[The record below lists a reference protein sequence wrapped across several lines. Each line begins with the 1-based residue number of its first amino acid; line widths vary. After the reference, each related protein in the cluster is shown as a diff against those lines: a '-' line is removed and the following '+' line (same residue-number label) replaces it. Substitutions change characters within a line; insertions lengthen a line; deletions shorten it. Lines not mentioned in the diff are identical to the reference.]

1 MQKYKNPKFHS
12 TDSAKSII
20 HVLEKLTYHKIDGI
34 DELDVMGEAIDKEMD
49 RMKRQDTENS

>member
-1 MQKYKNPKFHS
+1 
-12 TDSAKSII
+12 
-20 HVLEKLTYHKIDGI
+20 VLEKLTYHKIDGI